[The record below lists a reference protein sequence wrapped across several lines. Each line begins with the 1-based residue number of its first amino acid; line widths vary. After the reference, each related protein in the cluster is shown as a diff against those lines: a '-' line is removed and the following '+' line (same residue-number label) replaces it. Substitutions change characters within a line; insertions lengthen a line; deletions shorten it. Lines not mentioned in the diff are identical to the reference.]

1 MNKKRES
8 EIKIIKFRNEDAQ
21 KLAELLNSFDR
32 EGLWPWVFTGGV
44 PFTAERVLSS
54 FPAGVKNICVLIS
67 TYEGKFT
74 GICSL
79 HPHAEDPGAA
89 YIGLFGV
96 HPDFLGKKHG
106 KTLILKAIQ
115 TAADS
120 GYKRVDLN
128 TWAGNMRAVPLYKKS
143 GMFWVPETSVYM
155 QDYVPGIITFP
166 LAQAFF
172 KQHEWYSSQVRKLEL
187 VPDEFELERME
198 VYPYEFAEGKDRLK
212 VWADRYGRSI
222 LGIERVLGDELLRVV
237 CRLEDHTV
245 VAGVEHKF
253 AIEIVN
259 GTGNRVQGSVFLSG
273 FDGLDLNS
281 TPPESFKAEK
291 GESLRLEAKFV
302 VRPDTE
308 IPDVSRRQ
316 KTIKASLILNGELIP
331 FEVGVRVVP
340 LLEFKTF
347 PETLVGAPGTVGTI
361 QVNLFNNSKE
371 HFKGRVSVI
380 DENNR
385 LSVGDTAIPVSIP
398 SKSHSGFSID
408 VRIPEDQ
415 PTSSIPLQLFAKGE
429 VKGAS
434 VETRTETI
442 FFKCLKPGGII
453 SSIEKREQEKVVV
466 VETEDLTAQVQL
478 RGALLSITCK
488 SGSRGRQ
495 DVMLRGGFGVGPPFG
510 FARPVDFEHEI
521 LKRPESVELVLSG
534 LHPDKPGIKMIR
546 SLTFYAG
553 TSLIKDQ
560 VKIINMHPVI
570 SYDISVR
577 ISGWDAGRSM
587 FTMVVPLEGI
597 VEHEMISFPSSEADL
612 PTDPNDYRESWV
624 CFQSKGQGFC
634 YGQIWSKEKLA
645 KIRFT
650 EQTLFAPEY
659 SLGDVKPGQTACTS
673 ELYHVVGAGDWQ
685 TIRRKWQSLVER
697 KTRFEERLTGPKPLF
712 NIQLTKDAFYDTAI
726 LKTQL
731 QVINSRNKEETGKI
745 LLVPPKGWRVVPS
758 QLKVAGATAKKP
770 FLADVSL
777 YPPAGSEPGVHSGSI
792 EFHTDRQ
799 FRQFPLDVALLSGTP
814 GRSVS
819 IQRKREQ
826 GKEVVKVSNGLLEF
840 KACAEF
846 AGCLYFLSGEDKV
859 NHLCSSFPRIGTKVF
874 LQNYS
879 GGIRSLYSGED
890 LNFEK
895 SKSHLESLRTE
906 IIKEERW
913 SGVRF
918 SFKSERQEELKGI
931 LGSTSYLTLPSSNI
945 VKIGRE
951 FSNPTRA
958 RFEFANCIWIS
969 PEVGGDF
976 QKNELVFPRDGRIFR
991 FKTAADLWVSGV
1003 QPEKGWAFVANEKKK
1018 TGLGV
1023 IAGDPRNSLILSIA
1037 IRKSLME
1044 LFIES
1049 RIRLQ
1054 PKEKVKVDDYI
1065 VLCDCDYRSVD
1076 RLSDALRR
1084 ETFCEGTDKRLER
1097 SWQS

>member
-1 MNKKRES
+1 MGKKRES
-8 EIKIIKFRNEDAQ
+8 EIKIVKFRNEDAQ
-21 KLAELLNSFDR
+21 KLAELFNSFDR

-67 TYEGKFT
+67 TCEGKFT

-79 HPHAEDPGAA
+79 HPHPEDAGAA

-96 HPDFLGKKHG
+96 HPDFLDKKHG
-106 KTLILKAIQ
+106 KTLILRAIQ
-115 TAADS
+115 TAADN

-155 QDYVPGIITFP
+155 QDYVPGIMTFP

-172 KQHEWYSSQVRKLEL
+172 KKHEWYSSQMRKLEL
-187 VPDEFELERME
+187 VPDEFKLEKME

-212 VWADRYGRSI
+212 VWVDRYGRSI
-222 LGIERVLGDELLRVV
+222 LGIERVLGNELLRVV

-245 VAGVEHKF
+245 VAGVEHEF
-253 AIEIVN
+253 AMEIVN
-259 GTGNRVQGSVFLSG
+259 DTKNSVQGSVFLSG
-273 FDGLDLNS
+273 FDGLDFTC
-281 TPPESFKAEK
+281 TPRESFKAEK
-291 GESLRLEAKFV
+291 GKSLRLEAKFV
-302 VRPDTE
+302 VRPETE
-308 IPDVSRRQ
+308 VPDVSRKQ

-331 FEVGVRVVP
+331 FEVGVRVVQ

-347 PETLVGAPGTVGTI
+347 PETLVGAPGTAGTI
-361 QVNLFNNSKE
+361 QVNLFNNSRE
-371 HFKGRVSVI
+371 HFKGRISVI

-385 LSVGDTAIPVSIP
+385 LSIGENAISVSIP

-408 VRIPEDQ
+408 VRIPKDQ

-434 VETRTETI
+434 VETRTEAI
-442 FFKCLKPGGII
+442 FFKCLRPGGIV
-453 SSIEKREQEKVVV
+453 SSVERREQEKIVA
-466 VETEDLTAQVQL
+466 VETEDLVAQVQL
-478 RGALLSITCK
+478 RGALLNITCK

-521 LKRPESVELVLSG
+521 LRRPESVELVLSG

-560 VKIINMHPVI
+560 VKIVNMNPVL

-577 ISGWDAGRSM
+577 ISGWDAGRNM
-587 FTMVVPLEGI
+587 FAMVVPLEGI
-597 VEHEMISFPSSEADL
+597 VEHEMLSFPSSEADL

-624 CFQSKGQGFC
+624 CFQSKAQGFC

-650 EQTLFAPEY
+650 EQSLFAPEY
-659 SLGDVKPGQTACTS
+659 SLGQVKPGQTACTS
-673 ELYHVVGAGDWQ
+673 ELYHVVDAGDWQ
-685 TIRRKWQSLVER
+685 TVRRKWQSLVER
-697 KTRFEERLTGPKPLF
+697 KTHFEERLAGPKPLF
-712 NIQLTKDAFYDTAI
+712 NIRLTKDAFYGIAI

-731 QVINSRNKEETGKI
+731 EVVNSRNKEETGKI
-745 LLVPPKGWRVVPS
+745 LLVPPKGWRVAPS
-758 QLKVAGATAKKP
+758 QLNVAGVTAKKP
-770 FLADVSL
+770 FLADMSL
-777 YPPAGSEPGVHSGSI
+777 YPPAGAELGVHSGSI

-799 FRQFPLDVALLSGTP
+799 LRRFPLDVALFSRTP

-819 IQRKREQ
+819 TQRKREQ

-840 KACAEF
+840 KASAEF

-890 LNFEK
+890 LNFEE

-906 IIKEERW
+906 IVKEERW
-913 SGVRF
+913 SGVKF

-945 VKIGRE
+945 VRIKRE
-951 FSNPTRA
+951 FSNPTQA
-958 RFEFANCIWIS
+958 RFEFTNCLWIS
-969 PEVGGDF
+969 PAVGGDF
-976 QKNELVFPRDGRIFR
+976 QKNELIFPRDGRIFR
-991 FKTAADLWVSGV
+991 FKRAADLWVSGV
-1003 QPEKGWAFVANEKKK
+1003 EPEKGWAFVANEERK

-1049 RIRLQ
+1049 RIQLQ
-1054 PKEKVKVDDYI
+1054 PTEKVKLEDYV
-1065 VLCDCDYRSVD
+1065 VLCNGDYESMD
-1076 RLSDALRR
+1076 RLSNALRK
-1084 ETFCEGTDKRLER
+1084 ETSRA
-1097 SWQS
+1097 